1 MNDQKATMETA
12 SAAAKAQTFPAP
24 QASSQLSNENGTL
37 FPAQEIDGWVL
48 GADQ

>member
-1 MNDQKATMETA
+1 MNDQKATVETT
-12 SAAAKAQTFPAP
+12 STAAKAQTFPAP
-24 QASSQLSNENGTL
+24 QTSSQLSGESYTL

>member
-12 SAAAKAQTFPAP
+12 SAAAKAQTFAGP
-24 QASSQLSNENGTL
+24 QARSQMMKENYTL
-37 FPAQEIDGWVL
+37 FPGQEIDGWVL